1 MSFWKEGGL
10 NYLADI
16 GDLDG
21 VRRLL
26 DSGVPVDFIENGR
39 FSDSPLQVASCNGHL
54 AVVKLLL
61 ERGAN
66 VNHLDNDC
74 FSPVTAAA
82 AACQWKVL
90 RLLAERGGDFQRRDA
105 TGRSGF
111 DYLGRCR
118 SERIK
123 AKIEGIPAARIGP
136 QR

>member
-10 NYLADI
+10 TQLADS
-16 GDLDG
+16 GDVEG

-39 FSDSPLQVASCNGHL
+39 FSDSPLQVASRNGHL
-54 AVVKLLL
+54 AVVTLLL

-66 VNHLDNDC
+66 VNHIDNDC

-82 AACQWKVL
+82 AARQWKVL
-90 RLLAERGGDFQRRDA
+90 RLLAERCGDLQRRDA

-111 DYLGRCR
+111 DYLGCCR
-118 SERIK
+118 SPRIK
-123 AKIEGIPAARIGP
+123 AEIDGILAARTSAL
-136 QR
+136 